1 MVSGFFTSPKDHERM
16 SFGDARVMRTEEKSL
31 TRSYTLSAMWG
42 SLRRRVEGG
51 RGKSPPGGSARG
63 GVDER
68 DAAYRSEPDSRRF
81 FSSVTLRPRPRSS
94 WQSTSKATGMPA
106 SSVFAP

>member
-42 SLRRRVEGG
+42 ELRRRVEGSQSEIAG
-51 RGKSPPGGSARG
+51 ARIT
-63 GVDER
+63 
-68 DAAYRSEPDSRRF
+68 ARR
-81 FSSVTLRPRPRSS
+81 RE
-94 WQSTSKATGMPA
+94 STD
-106 SSVFAP
+106 